1 MEDFNIIN
9 EKKNTLDP
17 IIEKLYLLCYT
28 KTTFSQIEKDILLQN
43 LREAYMTILSMQ
55 TDECMEKEEDEI
67 RNTEEEA
74 EKTENG
80 MEQSES
86 RIQQQNPDMGK
97 FSEGQPESEK
107 QDAEEKIIEEEVV
120 IKEEKENVIEENI
133 IEEDL
138 IEESV
143 TEGNIIEKSLIEE
156 ELIEESI
163 TEENPFKEEEIPF
176 VKEDIIEKTE
186 SEITPIVNVTS
197 HEIKEIDESVTI
209 LPKRSLNDL
218 FTEKRE
224 ERSLNARFRNEKIT
238 DLTKSI
244 SINDKFL
251 FIRELFQNKGEEF
264 SRSLHIL
271 NHCEDIETAFEE
283 MENMKKNY
291 YWDSTSSAYL
301 KLCDLIR
308 RKF

>member
-1 MEDFNIIN
+1 MN
-9 EKKNTLDP
+9 EKKNALEP

-28 KTTFSQIEKDILLQN
+28 KTTFSRIEKDILLQN

-55 TDECMEKEEDEI
+55 TDECMED
-67 RNTEEEA
+67 TEGKKQ
-74 EKTENG
+74 KTEN
-80 MEQSES
+80 ET
-86 RIQQQNPDMGK
+86 QN
-97 FSEGQPESEK
+97 EEEK
-107 QDAEEKIIEEEVV
+107 QKAEEESIQEEIV
-120 IKEEKENVIEENI
+120 IKEEKEDVREENTFEEI
-133 IEEDL
+133 I
-138 IEESV
+138 V
-143 TEGNIIEKSLIEE
+143 EK
-156 ELIEESI
+156 
-163 TEENPFKEEEIPF
+163 EEIPF
-176 VKEDIIEKTE
+176 IEEDIIEE
-186 SEITPIVNVTS
+186 SEPEIS
-197 HEIKEIDESVTI
+197 HESDVTCQEIEMEPEINHASCVTCQEI
-209 LPKRSLNDL
+209 EEIEEPATTLPKRSLNDL

-224 ERSLNARFRNEKIT
+224 ERSLNAKFQNEKIT

-251 FIRELFQNKGEEF
+251 FIRELFNNKGEEF

-271 NHCEDIETAFEE
+271 NQCEDIENAFEE